1 MSDESFFRLL
11 TEQLQERG
19 RLALAT
25 VVEVKGSGPSR
36 VGRRFLL
43 FEDGTFSGTIGG
55 GPFEALVVADA
66 AALFREEGPD
76 RLIKWYDFF
85 EREILSG
92 PEREATNM
100 ICGGSARVYVEL
112 LKAAPSLLILGGGHV
127 GLALA
132 RLAPALGYEA
142 TVADDRREY
151 SAPERFPANV
161 RAFQTNRHYDLPSEA
176 LRAGRDRYVAIVS
189 RCWETDLAAL
199 RPWLSPEAPP
209 AKYVGLI
216 GSARKVRGVFEKLR
230 AEGVSEERLQRV
242 HAPIGVAVGAVTPE
256 EIAVSILAE
265 MTAVRRG
272 GHSGREG
279 AALHAAVRTTPAGGP
294 LIR

>member
-1 MSDESFFRLL
+1 MSDEAFFRLL

-66 AALFREEGPD
+66 AALFREEGPA

-85 EREILSG
+85 EREIRPG
-92 PEREATNM
+92 AEREATNM
-100 ICGGSARVYVEL
+100 ICGGSARVFVEL

-132 RLAPALGYEA
+132 RLAPTLGYDV

-161 RAFQTNRHYDLPSEA
+161 RAFQTNRHYELPPEA

-199 RPWLSPEAPP
+199 RPWLSADAPL
-209 AKYVGLI
+209 AKYLGLI

-230 AEGVSEERLQRV
+230 GEG
-242 HAPIGVAVGAVTPE
+242 APPARPRPDR
-256 EIAVSILAE
+256 
-265 MTAVRRG
+265 RRG
-272 GHSGREG
+272 RRRDAGGDRGLDPGRDDGRAPGRAPGPGGRRPARRGQGDAG
-279 AALHAAVRTTPAGGP
+279 ARGP

>member
-1 MSDESFFRLL
+1 MGDESFFRHLA
-11 TEQLQERG
+11 EQLQARG

-36 VGRRFLL
+36 VGRRFLI

-66 AALFREEGPD
+66 SALFREEGSG
-76 RLIKWYDFF
+76 RLLKWYDFF

-100 ICGGSARVYVEL
+100 ICGGSARVFVEL
-112 LKAAPSLLILGGGHV
+112 LKAAPSLVVLGGGHV

-132 RLAPALGYEA
+132 RLAPGLGYEVI
-142 TVADDRREY
+142 VADDRKEY
-151 SAPERFPANV
+151 SRPERFPPGIAV
-161 RAFQTNRHYDLPSEA
+161 FQTNRDYDLPPGAAPS
-176 LRAGRDRYVAIVS
+176 GRDRYVAIVT

-199 RPWLSPEAPP
+199 RPWLSDRAP
-209 AKYVGLI
+209 ATRYVGLI
-216 GSARKVRGVFEKLR
+216 GSVRKVRGVFEKLR
-230 AEGVSEERLQRV
+230 GEGVEEERLLRV
-242 HAPIGVAVGAVTPE
+242 HAPIGVAIGAVTPE

-265 MTAVRRG
+265 MTTVRRA
-272 GHSGREG
+272 SAPRADSRARVSAG
-279 AALHAAVRTTPAGGP
+279 AAPAPGSD
-294 LIR
+294 

>member
-1 MSDESFFRLL
+1 MGDESFFRHL
-11 TEQLQERG
+11 TEQLQARG

-36 VGRRFLL
+36 AGRRFLI

-66 AALFREEGPD
+66 SVLFREDGHG
-76 RLIKWYDFF
+76 RLLKWYDFF

-92 PEREATNM
+92 AEREATNM
-100 ICGGSARVYVEL
+100 ICGGSAPVFVEL
-112 LKAAPSLLILGGGHV
+112 LKAAPSLVILGGGHV

-132 RLAPALGYEA
+132 RPPPALGYEV
-142 TVADDRREY
+142 TVADDRKEY
-151 SAPERFPANV
+151 SRPERFPSGVAV
-161 RAFQTNRHYDLPSEA
+161 FQTNRDYDLPPGAAPS
-176 LRAGRDRYVAIVS
+176 GRDRYIVIVT

-199 RPWLSPEAPP
+199 RPWLSAETPP

-216 GSARKVRGVFEKLR
+216 GSVRKVRGVFEEL
-230 AEGVSEERLQRV
+230 AEEGVSEERLQRV

-272 GHSGREG
+272 ELPGRDG
-279 AALHAAVRTTPAGGP
+279 SSRHAAARPMPA
-294 LIR
+294 REDR

>member
-1 MSDESFFRLL
+1 MGDESFFRHL
-11 TEQLQERG
+11 TEQLQARG

-36 VGRRFLL
+36 VGRRFLI

-66 AALFREEGPD
+66 SVLFREDGHV
-76 RLIKWYDFF
+76 RLLKWYDFF

-92 PEREATNM
+92 VEREATNM
-100 ICGGSARVYVEL
+100 ICGGSARVFVEL
-112 LKAAPSLLILGGGHV
+112 LKAAPSLVILGGGHV

-132 RLAPALGYEA
+132 RLAPALGYEV
-142 TVADDRREY
+142 TVADDRKEY
-151 SAPERFPANV
+151 SRPERFPSGVAV
-161 RAFQTNRHYDLPSEA
+161 FQTNRDYDLPPGAAPS
-176 LRAGRDRYVAIVS
+176 GRDRYVAIVT

-199 RPWLSPEAPP
+199 RPWLSDRAPA

-230 AEGVSEERLQRV
+230 GEGMEEERLRRIR
-242 HAPIGVAVGAVTPE
+242 APIGVAIGAVTPE

-265 MTAVRRG
+265 ITAVRRA
-272 GHSGREG
+272 G
-279 AALHAAVRTTPAGGP
+279 AAGPRVSAGRVLAKMAPAQEND
-294 LIR
+294 

>member
-1 MSDESFFRLL
+1 MHSDETFFRHLA
-11 TEQLQERG
+11 EQLQDRG

-66 AALFREEGPD
+66 AALFRREGPG

-85 EREILSG
+85 EREIFSG
-92 PEREATNM
+92 SEREPTNM
-100 ICGGSARVYVEL
+100 ICGGSARVFVEL
-112 LKAAPSLLILGGGHV
+112 LKAAPALVILGGGHV

-132 RLAPALGYEA
+132 RLGPALGYEV

-151 SAPERFPANV
+151 AAPERFPGNV
-161 RAFQTNRHYDLPSEA
+161 RVFQTNRGYELPPEA
-176 LRAGRDRYVAIVS
+176 LRAGRERYVAIVT

-199 RPWLSPEAPP
+199 RPWLSAEAPP

-230 AEGVSEERLQRV
+230 GEGVSEERLRGV
-242 HAPIGVAVGAVTPE
+242 HAPIGISVGAVTPE

-265 MTAVRRG
+265 MTAARRDALPARDSSSLEHPVG
-272 GHSGREG
+272 TRPARED
-279 AALHAAVRTTPAGGP
+279 R
-294 LIR
+294 

>member
-1 MSDESFFRLL
+1 MSDETFFRHL
-11 TEQLQERG
+11 TEQLRERG

-66 AALFREEGPD
+66 AALFREEGPG

-92 PEREATNM
+92 SEREPTNM
-100 ICGGSARVYVEL
+100 ICGGSARVFVEL
-112 LKAAPSLLILGGGHV
+112 LKAAPSLVILGGGHV

-132 RLAPALGYEA
+132 RLAPALGYDV
-142 TVADDRREY
+142 TVVDDRREY
-151 SAPERFPANV
+151 SAPERFPSNV
-161 RAFQTNRHYDLPSEA
+161 KALQTNRDYDLPPEA
-176 LRAGRDRYVAIVS
+176 LRRGRDRYVAIVT

-199 RPWLSPEAPP
+199 RPWLSAEAPP

-230 AEGVSEERLQRV
+230 GEGVSEERLQRV
-242 HAPIGVAVGAVTPE
+242 HAPIGVSVGAVTPE

-272 GHSGREG
+272 GLPGRDG
-279 AALHAAVRTTPAGGP
+279 SARHAAARTMPE
-294 LIR
+294 REDR

>member
-85 EREILSG
+85 EREIHSG
-92 PEREATNM
+92 PDREATNM

-132 RLAPALGYEA
+132 RLAPALGYDV

-161 RAFQTNRHYDLPSEA
+161 RAFQTDRHYDLPSEA
-176 LRAGRDRYVAIVS
+176 LRRGRDLYVAIVS

-199 RPWLSPEAPP
+199 RPWLSAEAPP

-230 AEGVSEERLQRV
+230 GEGVSEELLRRV

-265 MTAVRRG
+265 MTSVRRA
-272 GHSGREG
+272 GHPVRDGA
-279 AALHAAVRTTPAGGP
+279 AALHAAAGTAPA
-294 LIR
+294 REDR

>member
-76 RLIKWYDFF
+76 RLVKWYDFF
-85 EREILSG
+85 EREILTG
-92 PEREATNM
+92 PDREATNM

-112 LKAAPSLLILGGGHV
+112 LKAAPSLLVLGGGHV

-132 RLAPALGYEA
+132 RLAPALGYEV

-161 RAFQTNRHYDLPSEA
+161 RAFQTNRNYELAPEA

-199 RPWLSPEAPP
+199 RPWLSAEAPP

-230 AEGVSEERLQRV
+230 GEGVSEELLRRV

-272 GHSGREG
+272 GRPARG
-279 AALHAAVRTTPAGGP
+279 AALDAAARTTPA
-294 LIR
+294 REDR

>member
-1 MSDESFFRLL
+1 MSDEAFFRLL

-66 AALFREEGPD
+66 GALFRDDGPD

-92 PEREATNM
+92 PGREATNM
-100 ICGGSARVYVEL
+100 ICGGSARVYLEL

-132 RLAPALGYEA
+132 RLAPALGYEVA
-142 TVADDRREY
+142 VADDRREY

-161 RAFQTNRHYDLPSEA
+161 RAFQTNRHYDLPPEA

-199 RPWLSPEAPP
+199 RPWLSAEAPP
-209 AKYVGLI
+209 KYLGLI

-230 AEGVSEERLQRV
+230 GEGVSEERLQRV
-242 HAPIGVAVGAVTPE
+242 HAPIGIAVGAVTPE

-265 MTAVRRG
+265 MTAVRRA
-272 GHSGREG
+272 GHPGREG
-279 AALHAAVRTTPAGGP
+279 AALHAAARTTPA
-294 LIR
+294 REDR

>member
-92 PEREATNM
+92 PEREATNI
-100 ICGGSARVYVEL
+100 ICGGSAR
-112 LKAAPSLLILGGGHV
+112 S
-127 GLALA
+127 
-132 RLAPALGYEA
+132 
-142 TVADDRREY
+142 
-151 SAPERFPANV
+151 SW
-161 RAFQTNRHYDLPSEA
+161 S
-176 LRAGRDRYVAIVS
+176 S
-189 RCWETDLAAL
+189 
-199 RPWLSPEAPP
+199 
-209 AKYVGLI
+209 
-216 GSARKVRGVFEKLR
+216 
-230 AEGVSEERLQRV
+230 
-242 HAPIGVAVGAVTPE
+242 
-256 EIAVSILAE
+256 
-265 MTAVRRG
+265 
-272 GHSGREG
+272 
-279 AALHAAVRTTPAGGP
+279 
-294 LIR
+294 

>member
-1 MSDESFFRLL
+1 MSDEAFFRLL

-85 EREILSG
+85 EREIPSG
-92 PEREATNM
+92 SDREATNM

-132 RLAPALGYEA
+132 RLAPALGYDV
-142 TVADDRREY
+142 TVADDRGEY

-199 RPWLSPEAPP
+199 RPWLSAEAPP

-230 AEGVSEERLQRV
+230 GEGVSEERLRRV

-265 MTAVRRG
+265 MTAARRG
-272 GHSGREG
+272 HPGREG
-279 AALHAAVRTTPAGGP
+279 VSLHAAARTTPA
-294 LIR
+294 REDR

>member
-1 MSDESFFRLL
+1 MSDESFFRHLS
-11 TEQLQERG
+11 EQLQERG

-85 EREILSG
+85 EREIPSG
-92 PEREATNM
+92 SDREATNM
-100 ICGGSARVYVEL
+100 ICGGSARVFVEL
-112 LKAAPSLLILGGGHV
+112 LKAAPSLLVLGGGHV

-132 RLAPALGYEA
+132 RQAPALGYEVA
-142 TVADDRREY
+142 VADDRREY

-161 RAFQTNRHYDLPSEA
+161 RAFQTNRHYMLPPEA

-199 RPWLSPEAPP
+199 RPWLSAEAPP

-230 AEGVSEERLQRV
+230 GEGVSEELLRRV

-265 MTAVRRG
+265 MTAVRR
-272 GHSGREG
+272 HAGREG
-279 AALHAAVRTTPAGGP
+279 AALHAAARTTPA
-294 LIR
+294 REDR

>member
-66 AALFREEGPD
+66 GALFRDDGPD

-85 EREILSG
+85 EREILSSG
-92 PEREATNM
+92 PEREPTNM
-100 ICGGSARVYVEL
+100 ICGGSARVFVEL
-112 LKAAPSLLILGGGHV
+112 LKAAPALFILGGGHV

-132 RLAPALGYEA
+132 RLAPALGYEV

-151 SAPERFPANV
+151 SAPERFPGGV
-161 RAFQTNRHYDLPSEA
+161 QAFQTNRHYDLAPEA
-176 LRAGRDRYVAIVS
+176 LRPGRDRYIVIVT

-199 RPWLSPEAPP
+199 RPWLSAEAPP

-216 GSARKVRGVFEKLR
+216 GSVRKVRGVFEKLR
-230 AEGVSEERLQRV
+230 EEGVSEERLQRV

-272 GHSGREG
+272 ELPDRDGSARRAAAKPMPARED
-279 AALHAAVRTTPAGGP
+279 R
-294 LIR
+294 

>member
-11 TEQLQERG
+11 TEQLRERG

-36 VGRRFLL
+36 VGRRFLI

-55 GPFEALVVADA
+55 GPFEALVVADG
-66 AALFREEGPD
+66 AALFREDGPD

-100 ICGGSARVYVEL
+100 ICGGSARVFVEL
-112 LKAAPSLLILGGGHV
+112 LKASPSLIILGGGHV

-132 RLAPALGYEA
+132 RLAPALGYEV

-151 SAPERFPANV
+151 SAPERFPADV
-161 RAFQTNRHYDLPSEA
+161 RAFQTNRHYDLPPEA

-199 RPWLSPEAPP
+199 RPWLSADAPP

-230 AEGVSEERLQRV
+230 QEGVSEERLQHV
-242 HAPIGVAVGAVTPE
+242 HAPIGIAVGAVTPE

-265 MTAVRRG
+265 VTAVRRG
-272 GHSGREG
+272 GHRGREG
-279 AALHAAVRTTPAGGP
+279 AAMHAAAGTTPA
-294 LIR
+294 REDR

>member
-1 MSDESFFRLL
+1 MHSDETFFRLL

-66 AALFREEGPD
+66 AALFRADGPD

-92 PEREATNM
+92 PEREPTNM
-100 ICGGSARVYVEL
+100 ICGGSARVFVEL
-112 LKAAPSLLILGGGHV
+112 LKAAPSLVILGGGHV

-132 RLAPALGYEA
+132 RLAPALGFEV

-151 SAPERFPANV
+151 SAPERFPGNV
-161 RAFQTNRHYDLPSEA
+161 RALQTNRHYDLPPEA
-176 LRAGRDRYVAIVS
+176 LRAGRDRYVAIVT

-199 RPWLSPEAPP
+199 RPWLSADAPP

-230 AEGVSEERLQRV
+230 GEGVSKDRLERV
-242 HAPIGVAVGAVTPE
+242 HAPIGVAIGAVTPE

-272 GHSGREG
+272 GLPGRDG
-279 AALHAAVRTTPAGGP
+279 SALHAAARATPA
-294 LIR
+294 REDR

>member
-1 MSDESFFRLL
+1 MSDDSFFRHL
-11 TEQLQERG
+11 TEQLASRG

-25 VVEVKGSGPSR
+25 VIETRGSGPSR
-36 VGRRFLL
+36 IGRRFLI
-43 FEDGTFSGTIGG
+43 FEDGSFSGTVGG

-66 AALFREEGPD
+66 GALFREGGPE

-85 EREILSG
+85 EREIRSG
-92 PEREATNM
+92 EEREATNM
-100 ICGGSARVYVEL
+100 ICGGSARVSVEL

-132 RLAPALGYEA
+132 RMAIALGYEVA
-142 TVADDRREY
+142 VADDREEY
-151 SAPERFPANV
+151 ARRERFPRETAV
-161 RAFQTNRHYDLPSEA
+161 FQTNRLYELPGEA
-176 LRAGRDRYVAIVS
+176 FPPGRDRYVAIVT

-199 RPWLSPEAPP
+199 RPWLSDTAPA

-216 GSARKVRGVFEKLR
+216 GSARKVRGVFEKL
-230 AEGVSEERLQRV
+230 AGEGVPPDRLKRV
-242 HAPIGVAVGAVTPE
+242 HAPIGVEIGAVTPE

-272 GHSGREG
+272 ANAVPGLSASR
-279 AALHAAVRTTPAGGP
+279 ALAKTARP
-294 LIR
+294 LEDR